1 MKTITIGSHEVK
13 MYDDIEDL
21 PLLNFQKFN
30 KYALIDA
37 GIGSDLSDVNEH
49 LVKAAK
55 LIPVA
60 PDKAARELQNL
71 QNNINMILT
80 ETSPKMLS
88 FAALVYSIG
97 GELNNDLTDEGLKRF
112 SAKLELA
119 VIKEVNDALDDSK
132 KKLEEELRAY
142 FPKYFNDI
150 EEKRANDWQRK
161 RLLIMLEGIINPE
174 IIGEAWRDEFE
185 GKEDE
190 IVAIVVNRMYEE
202 GKRRAESGGDTE
214 PIEPPYAKRTVQRK
228 RRKGQPYDRVTLR
241 DKGKF
246 HKSLRVYYT
255 ANGFYVKSRG
265 VRSKKGFRY
274 DQFLE
279 SKYTDRIYGLT
290 SGEIAE
296 FTRQRGNLKEIALR
310 ALAKAGQWT

>member
-1 MKTITIGSHEVK
+1 MKTITIGGHEVK

-88 FAALVYSIG
+88 FAALVYSID
-97 GELNNDLTDEGLKRF
+97 GEPNNDLTDEGLKRF

-119 VIKEVNDALDDSK
+119 AIREVNDALDDSK

-142 FPKYFNDI
+142 FPRYFNDI

-161 RLLIMLEGIINPE
+161 RLLIMLEGIIDHDIE
-174 IIGEAWRDEFE
+174 GSDEKLKKHEKELLTRYKPKDFVTKDSASIACDKNFE
-185 GKEDE
+185 QTCLV
-190 IVAIVVNRMYEE
+190 VAQ
-202 GKRRAESGGDTE
+202 KSGLD
-214 PIEPPYAKRTVQRK
+214 PKQMTVQ
-228 RRKGQPYDRVTLR
+228 Q
-241 DKGKF
+241 
-246 HKSLRVYYT
+246 YYSALENIERQT
-255 ANGFYVKSRG
+255 KAEMKAY
-265 VRSKKGFRY
+265 KKY
-274 DQFLE
+274 
-279 SKYTDRIYGLT
+279 
-290 SGEIAE
+290 
-296 FTRQRGNLKEIALR
+296 
-310 ALAKAGQWT
+310 

>member
-1 MKTITIGSHEVK
+1 MKTITIGGHEVK

-55 LIPVA
+55 LIPVD

-88 FAALVYSIG
+88 FAALVYSID
-97 GELNNDLTDEGLKRF
+97 GEPNNDLTDEGLKRF

-119 VIKEVNDALDDSK
+119 AMREMDDALTDSK

-150 EEKRANDWQRK
+150 EEKKANDWQRK
-161 RLLIMLEGIINPE
+161 RLLIMLSGIINN
-174 IIGEAWRDEFE
+174 DLE
-185 GKEDE
+185 GSEKRLKQHEKELLSRYKPKDFVTKDS
-190 IVAIVVNRMYEE
+190 VAIACDKNFEQTCLVVAQ
-202 GKRRAESGGDTE
+202 KSGLD
-214 PIEPPYAKRTVQRK
+214 PKQMTVQ
-228 RRKGQPYDRVTLR
+228 Q
-241 DKGKF
+241 
-246 HKSLRVYYT
+246 YYSALENIERQT
-255 ANGFYVKSRG
+255 KAEMRAY
-265 VRSKKGFRY
+265 KKH
-274 DQFLE
+274 
-279 SKYTDRIYGLT
+279 
-290 SGEIAE
+290 
-296 FTRQRGNLKEIALR
+296 
-310 ALAKAGQWT
+310 

>member
-1 MKTITIGSHEVK
+1 MDCNNFLHISLRLVVSFSYLCCTNHKKLAMKTITIGGHEVK

-37 GIGSDLSDVNEH
+37 GVGSDLSDVNEH

-55 LIPVA
+55 LIPVD

-88 FAALVYSIG
+88 FAALVYSVD
-97 GELNNDLTDEGLKRF
+97 GELNDDLTDEGLKRF

-119 VIKEVNDALDDSK
+119 AIREVNDALDDSK

-150 EEKRANDWQRK
+150 DEKKAHDWQRK
-161 RLLIMLEGIINPE
+161 KLLIMLEGIIDDNLDGSE
-174 IIGEAWRDEFE
+174 KQLKKHEAELLSRYKPKDFVT
-185 GKEDE
+185 KDS
-190 IVAIVVNRMYEE
+190 VAIACDKNFEQTCLVIAQ
-202 GKRRAESGGDTE
+202 KSGLD
-214 PIEPPYAKRTVQRK
+214 PKQMTVQ
-228 RRKGQPYDRVTLR
+228 Q
-241 DKGKF
+241 
-246 HKSLRVYYT
+246 YYSALENIERQT
-255 ANGFYVKSRG
+255 KAEMKAY
-265 VRSKKGFRY
+265 KKH
-274 DQFLE
+274 
-279 SKYTDRIYGLT
+279 
-290 SGEIAE
+290 
-296 FTRQRGNLKEIALR
+296 
-310 ALAKAGQWT
+310 

>member
-1 MKTITIGSHEVK
+1 MAN
-13 MYDDIEDL
+13 
-21 PLLNFQKFN
+21 P
-30 KYALIDA
+30 KYKY
-37 GIGSDLSDVNEH
+37 V
-49 LVKAAK
+49 
-55 LIPVA
+55 
-60 PDKAARELQNL
+60 
-71 QNNINMILT
+71 
-80 ETSPKMLS
+80 
-88 FAALVYSIG
+88 SIG
-97 GELNNDLTDEGLKRF
+97 GGYRKKVSVEAFNVRK
-112 SAKLELA
+112 AKNLRQLQRA
-119 VIKEVNDALDDSK
+119 VENIS
-132 KKLEEELRAY
+132 
-142 FPKYFNDI
+142 
-150 EEKRANDWQRK
+150 
-161 RLLIMLEGIINPE
+161 PE
-174 IIGEAWRDEFE
+174 IMGEAWRDEFE

-202 GKRRAESGGDTE
+202 GLRRAASGGGTE

-279 SKYTDRIYGLT
+279 GKYTDRIYGLT
-290 SGEIAE
+290 SGEIAK

>member
-1 MKTITIGSHEVK
+1 MKTITIGGHEVK

-55 LIPVA
+55 LIPVD

-88 FAALVYSIG
+88 FAALVYSID
-97 GELNNDLTDEGLKRF
+97 GEPNNDLTDEGLKRF

-119 VIKEVNDALDDSK
+119 AMREMDDALTDSK

-161 RLLIMLEGIINPE
+161 RLLIMLEGIIDHDIE
-174 IIGEAWRDEFE
+174 GSDEKLKKHEKELLTRYKPKDFVTKDSAAIACDKNFE
-185 GKEDE
+185 QTCLV
-190 IVAIVVNRMYEE
+190 VAQ
-202 GKRRAESGGDTE
+202 KSGLD
-214 PIEPPYAKRTVQRK
+214 PKQMTVQQYYSALENIERQTK
-228 RRKGQPYDRVTLR
+228 AEMK
-241 DKGKF
+241 
-246 HKSLRVYYT
+246 VY
-255 ANGFYVKSRG
+255 
-265 VRSKKGFRY
+265 KKH
-274 DQFLE
+274 
-279 SKYTDRIYGLT
+279 
-290 SGEIAE
+290 
-296 FTRQRGNLKEIALR
+296 
-310 ALAKAGQWT
+310 